1 MQIQACADTSEM
13 RMPAEKYDY
22 DVLVLG
28 GGMSGISAAAALH
41 KAGKSFLV
49 LEQAAQIGGRM
60 RAVKFGGDIVEKGAN
75 WYDT

>member
-1 MQIQACADTSEM
+1 M
-13 RMPAEKYDY
+13 RVPAEQYDY
-22 DVLVLG
+22 DVLILG

-49 LEQAAQIGGRM
+49 LEQAAHIGGRM